1 MSDFAPSASELFK
14 ALKGRGRLYDF
25 MCCCPA
31 HRDRTPSLHVTEKNG
46 QVLLHCHAGC
56 SQEAVIGAL
65 RDARLWPEPRN
76 GHHPRYSNGNRRE
89 PEPKIVTPD
98 ELRLAPALP
107 PPTLDDERVQHYR
120 RGVMATPNVE
130 REHIYYQG
138 GVPVFIKQRLKEG
151 SQKFVPHWR
160 VEDGDAEL
168 WQNIAPVD
176 FKKLPY
182 VAPGGDPFKV
192 EGSRARSLFWC
203 EGEKDVD
210 TLAKLGLD
218 AFTFGSAG
226 HIPTGAALYLKGRKV
241 VIPVDNDDA
250 GRRDAEAKAQ

>member
-14 ALKGRGRLYDF
+14 ALKGRGRPHDF

-65 RDARLWPEPRN
+65 RDARLWPEPKN
-76 GHHPRYSNGNRRE
+76 GGHRPSYLNGNRRA
-89 PEPKIVTPD
+89 PEAKIVTPD

-120 RGVMATPNVE
+120 RGVMATPNVL

-160 VEDGDAEL
+160 VEDGDAEEL

-182 VAPGGDPFKV
+182 VAPGGDPLGGGF
-192 EGSRARSLFWC
+192 EG
-203 EGEKDVD
+203 
-210 TLAKLGLD
+210 
-218 AFTFGSAG
+218 TF
-226 HIPTGAALYLKGRKV
+226 
-241 VIPVDNDDA
+241 PVLVR
-250 GRRDAEAKAQ
+250 G